1 MAKKTKQTARTKYVV
16 GFMFDPTLAKVVLI
30 RKQKPEWQA
39 GMLNGVGGKVGDN
52 IAGETP
58 EQAIDRE
65 FQEEAG
71 VTGLNW
77 QKFMTLTTPHSE
89 LHFFR
94 AVGNVHRAQTQTA
107 EDVAVYDVHAV
118 MDMCDTIPNLRWCI
132 QMARTFHFGE
142 RAQEF
147 IVEEV
152 MVPEWTG
159 NGYEVKDG
167 KWVGKS

>member
-1 MAKKTKQTARTKYVV
+1 MAKKAQRTKYVV
-16 GFMFDPTLAKVVLI
+16 GFMFDPTLSKVVLI
-30 RKQKPEWQA
+30 RKKKPEWQNRL
-39 GMLNGVGGKVGDN
+39 LNGVGGKVGDN
-52 IAGETP
+52 IPNETP
-58 EQAIDRE
+58 EQAIHRE

-71 VTGLNW
+71 VEGLNW

-94 AVGNVHRAQTQTA
+94 AVGNVHRAQTHTE
-107 EDVAVYDVHAV
+107 EDIEIHDVHDV
-118 MDMCDTIPNLRWCI
+118 MDMCDTIPNIRWCI

-152 MVPEWTG
+152 MVPEWEG
-159 NGYEVKDG
+159 NDYQIKNGT
-167 KWVGKS
+167 WVGK